1 MLTRDS
7 VWGLITTAFSI
18 SNIEPAM
25 EYGLQS
31 AGPALRV
38 VSLVF
43 LLVFAVLILACIVG
57 LAALPGRIAHR
68 RHHPFA
74 DAVNVAGWLGLP
86 TGIVWV
92 LAMVWAHMGPRDNNV
107 STDQTNQLATQVR
120 QLETLVDSL
129 EQTQGGAQ
137 S

>member
-1 MLTRDS
+1 
-7 VWGLITTAFSI
+7 
-18 SNIEPAM
+18 M

-31 AGPALRV
+31 AGPALRI

-43 LLVFAVLILACIVG
+43 LLVFAVLILAFIVG
-57 LAALPGRIAHR
+57 LAALPGKIAHR

-92 LAMVWAHMGPRDNNV
+92 LAMVWAHMGPRGQNV
-107 STDQTNQLATQVR
+107 SADQTNRLATQVR

-129 EQTQGGAQ
+129 EQTQSGAQ